1 MAHTAT
7 NSTNSAMYGP
17 AQAALDDSDCDRVND
32 LVDQL
37 ADGSPL
43 TAADEDFLYNHDD
56 DCSPCFDD
64 IRKQHIF
71 VEFLTQQVGR
81 HRSPANLHSSI
92 LAQVLA

>member
-1 MAHTAT
+1 MAYTAT
-7 NSTNSAMYGP
+7 NSTNSAMYAPAPAAP
-17 AQAALDDSDCDRVND
+17 AQPDCDRVND

-43 TAADEDFLYNHDD
+43 TATDEDFLYHHHD

-64 IRKQHIF
+64 IKKQHIF
-71 VEFLTQQVGR
+71 VEFLTKQVAR
-81 HRSPANLHSSI
+81 RQSPVNLHGTI